1 VAHALFA
8 KTGVEKVST
17 RHVENV
23 RYMNSRAMETKDVHE
38 NDMQEKLAGI
48 VRRISKSETTPE
60 PDESLFDAG
69 YLDSFALV
77 DMVSEIEREFHV
89 KIPDADLTP
98 RRFDSL
104 ARIGE
109 YLTSR
114 VK

>member
-1 VAHALFA
+1 M
-8 KTGVEKVST
+8 TE
-17 RHVENV
+17 E
-23 RYMNSRAMETKDVHE
+23 
-38 NDMQEKLAGI
+38 MQEKLTAI
-48 VRRISKSETTPE
+48 VRHVSGKPVNPDPE
-60 PDESLFDAG
+60 ESLFDAG

-89 KIPDADLTP
+89 KVPDADLTP

-114 VK
+114 GV

>member
-1 VAHALFA
+1 M
-8 KTGVEKVST
+8 TE
-17 RHVENV
+17 E
-23 RYMNSRAMETKDVHE
+23 
-38 NDMQEKLAGI
+38 MQTKLAAI
-48 VRRISKSETTPE
+48 VSRVAGKTVNPDPE
-60 PDESLFDAG
+60 ESLFDAG

-104 ARIGE
+104 ARIGD